1 MNTKQILYNA
11 LASQLE
17 TKKIEAEKY
26 STEVYDKVSNEL
38 KLDVLNYFT
47 DKVKGFNTF
56 NFTGKS
62 IRLELSSSWYDKVD
76 INVVTGWNEEAKS
89 TREIKME
96 WNSGNLSNKND
107 DKGFSYLKLISDVH
121 TKFDEIVDKYS
132 NEWYPT
138 YLKNEKDNN
147 DAWKEYNDLKNALD
161 NLKNEIKN
169 DSTDAMKVAG
179 FTIKKFKERYSC
191 DWDYVDDKRVYRV
204 ATSEQSIKLQTGRS
218 MYDTSYVTGFKVLGK
233 KGNKYNVEVYRDGY
247 PNRTYDV
254 LEKKFESFVQ
264 EVSDWENVKADKYKE
279 EAEQRVANYNK

>member
-76 INVVTGWNEEAKS
+76 INVVTGWNDEAKS
-89 TREIKME
+89 TREIRME
-96 WNSGNLSNKND
+96 WNSGNLSTNSS
-107 DKGFSYLKLISDVH
+107 KGFSYLKLISDVH

-179 FTIKKFKERYSC
+179 FTIKKFKEKFHY

-204 ATSEQSIKLQTGRS
+204 TTSEQIIKLQFGRA
-218 MYDTSYVTGFKVLGK
+218 MHNTTWVNGFKVLGK
-233 KGNKYNVEVYRDGY
+233 KGNKYSVEIYRDGY
-247 PNRTYDV
+247 PDRTYDV
-254 LEKKFESFVQ
+254 LEKKFESFIG
-264 EVSDWENVKADKYKE
+264 EVSDWENGKADKYKE
-279 EAEQRVANYNK
+279 EAEQRVANNNK

>member
-26 STEVYDKVSNEL
+26 SNEVYDKASSEL

-47 DKVKGFNTF
+47 DKVKGFSTF
-56 NFTGKS
+56 NFSGSRIT
-62 IRLELSSSWYDKVD
+62 LELSSSWYDKVE
-76 INVVTGWNEEAKS
+76 INLNSSWRGDDASKEV
-89 TREIKME
+89 KME
-96 WNSGNLSNKND
+96 WNSGSVSNKPD
-107 DKGFSYLKLISDVH
+107 DKGHYLFDLMSGVYANFEEISN
-121 TKFDEIVDKYS
+121 KYL
-132 NEWYPT
+132 NEWYLT

-179 FTIKKFKERYSC
+179 FTIKKFKEKFSY

-218 MYDTSYVTGFKVLGK
+218 MYDTSYFTGFKVLGK
-233 KGNKYNVEVYRDGY
+233 KGNKYNVEVYREGY
-247 PNRTYDV
+247 PDRTYDV

-264 EVSDWENVKADKYKE
+264 EVSDWENVKADKYKA
-279 EAEQRVANYNK
+279 EAEQRVADGNK